1 MKNRRIIYFF
11 LSRLHKDKGVREAI
25 QVAKKTGRKLRIAG
39 FIADQ
44 AYFEKE
50 VQPYLDNE
58 QIIYEGHVTP
68 EFKKELLSNA
78 YALLHMINYEE
89 AFGIGVVEA
98 MASGT
103 PVIAMNRVQC
113 LSLSGME
120 RLDFLLIVLRKLPKL
135 CKNLAPYPAKKM
147 QGKRR
152 KTFFG

>member
-1 MKNRRIIYFF
+1 M
-11 LSRLHKDKGVREAI
+11 
-25 QVAKKTGRKLRIAG
+25 
-39 FIADQ
+39 ADQ

-135 CKNLAPYPAKKM
+135 CKNLAPYPAKKCRENVE
-147 QGKRR
+147 KRFRLTGWWMITLKCMRPSSKNVNVR
-152 KTFFG
+152 KKKALGLL